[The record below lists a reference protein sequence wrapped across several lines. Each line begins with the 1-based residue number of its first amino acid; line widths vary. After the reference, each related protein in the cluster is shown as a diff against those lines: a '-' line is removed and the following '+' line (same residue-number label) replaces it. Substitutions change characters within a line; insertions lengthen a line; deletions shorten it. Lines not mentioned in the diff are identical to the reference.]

1 MNDRGTIR
9 LFRPGARLNLFGSL
23 EYRLQIDGHD
33 SGELWAKQIRAIRVP
48 AGNHVVRL
56 ERLPWM
62 GSFSQTITVEPGLT
76 VDLVRSVSAMLFGHI
91 RLHPATQAEKNCMD
105 ELESESGPLP

>member
-1 MNDRGTIR
+1 
-9 LFRPGARLNLFGSL
+9 
-23 EYRLQIDGHD
+23 
-33 SGELWAKQIRAIRVP
+33 
-48 AGNHVVRL
+48 
-56 ERLPWM
+56 M